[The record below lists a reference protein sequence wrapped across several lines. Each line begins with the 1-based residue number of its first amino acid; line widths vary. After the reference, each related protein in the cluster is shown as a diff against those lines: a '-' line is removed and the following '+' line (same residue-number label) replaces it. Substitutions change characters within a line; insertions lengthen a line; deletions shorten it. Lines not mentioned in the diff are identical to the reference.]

1 MKKPVTDLY
10 DLGVPHNIFPLPLPD
25 GTYYPDHLANYDE
38 RPEEFLAGFNRCR
51 DKDWSDYT
59 FMDLGCSEGST
70 TLKLGQSGAR
80 TYGIEGRA
88 DAVERANALKAIL
101 EFDNVDF
108 KVGNVDHEEIYHEVD
123 GLYNAGILY
132 HLEDPVTFLERCA
145 ANTRH
150 FMYVDTGHAPRSQE
164 ELEGSKFNPSFG
176 DRFTIDYKGLTLDVI
191 NFDEPRDTGEKQKD
205 GTRRK
210 PRSGIGNT
218 NSVWL
223 SHASLVD
230 LMRELGFPYHEV
242 VSDRPIIPR
251 LRTCFWREEPGPKR
265 ELGDMAQPLPPRLPQ
280 AEAVAI
286 TRERDIAY
294 LQKRFA
300 PTFERAPW
308 VSKII
313 ARLKGHSVTAL
324 GRAPL
329 LPKIVADLER
339 NGITV
344 GEVIEIPGNFEDPI
358 GLGHLLKLCEGKSG
372 PLAIAVHNTH
382 GVVLQLMLLDRF
394 DYIFTSFGMYN
405 ATK

>member
-1 MKKPVTDLY
+1 MSKPITDLY
-10 DLGVPHNIFPLPLPD
+10 GLGVPHNIYPLPLPD
-25 GTYYPDHLANYDE
+25 GSYYPDHLANKDP
-38 RPEEFLAGFNRCR
+38 RPEEFLRGFNRCR

-70 TLKLGQSGAR
+70 TLKLAQTGAKV
-80 TYGIEGRA
+80 YGIEGRA
-88 DAVERANALKAIL
+88 DAVERAQALKGIL

-123 GLYNAGILY
+123 GIYNAGILY

-145 ANTRH
+145 ANARH

-164 ELEGSKFNPSFG
+164 ELEGSKFRAAYG
-176 DRFTIDYKGLTLDVI
+176 DRFTIDYKGITLDVI
-191 NFDEPRDTGEKQKD
+191 NFAEPRDTGEKQKD

-210 PRSGIGNT
+210 PRAGIGND

-265 ELGDMAQPLPPRLPQ
+265 DLGEMPQPLPPALPQ

-286 TRERDIAY
+286 TRDRDIAQ
-294 LQKRFA
+294 LQGK
-300 PTFERAPW
+300 
-308 VSKII
+308 
-313 ARLKGHSVTAL
+313 SVTAL

-329 LPKIVADLER
+329 LPKIVADLQA
-339 NGITV
+339 NGIKVTETI
-344 GEVIEIPGNFEDPI
+344 EVPGDFDDPI
-358 GLGHLLKLCEGKSG
+358 GLGQVRQLCEGKSG
-372 PLAIAVHNTH
+372 NLAIAVANTH
-382 GVVLQLMLLDRF
+382 DAVFRLMLLDRF
-394 DYIFTSFGMYN
+394 DYIYTSFGMYN
-405 ATK
+405 AAK

>member
-1 MKKPVTDLY
+1 M
-10 DLGVPHNIFPLPLPD
+10 
-25 GTYYPDHLANYDE
+25 
-38 RPEEFLAGFNRCR
+38 
-51 DKDWSDYT
+51 
-59 FMDLGCSEGST
+59 
-70 TLKLGQSGAR
+70 
-80 TYGIEGRA
+80 
-88 DAVERANALKAIL
+88 ERANALKAIL

-123 GLYNAGILY
+123 GIYNAGILY

-145 ANTRH
+145 ANAKH

-164 ELEGSKFNPSFG
+164 ELEGSKFRAAYG
-176 DRFTIDYKGLTLDVI
+176 DRFTIDYKGITLDVI
-191 NFDEPRDTGEKQKD
+191 NFAEPRDTGEKQKD

-210 PRSGIGNT
+210 PRAGIGND

-286 TRERDIAY
+286 TRERDIA
-294 LQKRFA
+294 Q
-300 PTFERAPW
+300 
-308 VSKII
+308 
-313 ARLKGHSVTAL
+313 LKGKSVTAL

-329 LPKIVADLER
+329 LSKIVADMEA

-344 GEVIEIPGNFEDPI
+344 TEIIEVPGSFEDPI
-358 GLGHLLKLCEGKSG
+358 GLGQVRQLCEGKSG
-372 PLAIAVHNTH
+372 PLAIAVNNTH
-382 GVVLQLMLLDRF
+382 DAVFRLMLLDRF

-405 ATK
+405 ADK